1 VWHAINAN
9 LWIVAIVVV
18 GLFVALADV
27 GALGPV
33 GRAISRALA
42 DLLGIGR
49 FALAIVLLALGV
61 ALVWGKIEFDRA
73 RASWGVVFGLVS
85 ISGIADLAGGRPG
98 LHATSKVLGHDG
110 GWLGVGDRWWTL
122 KGSRGGGSGR
132 RVARDL
138 GDRDRRHHGRRAPS
152 PPRGCGYVFAEVS
165 VVC

>member
-1 VWHAINAN
+1 MAI
-9 LWIVAIVVV
+9 IVV
-18 GLFVALADV
+18 GFFVALADV

-33 GRAISRALA
+33 GRTISRALA

-73 RASWGVVFGLVS
+73 RASWGVVFGLIS

-110 GWLGVGDRWWTL
+110 GWLGVAI
-122 KGSRGGGSGR
+122 GGGLSKGLG
-132 RVARDL
+132 VA
-138 GDRDRRHHGRRAPS
+138 GA
-152 PPRGCGYVFAEVS
+152 
-165 VVC
+165 VVEASADC